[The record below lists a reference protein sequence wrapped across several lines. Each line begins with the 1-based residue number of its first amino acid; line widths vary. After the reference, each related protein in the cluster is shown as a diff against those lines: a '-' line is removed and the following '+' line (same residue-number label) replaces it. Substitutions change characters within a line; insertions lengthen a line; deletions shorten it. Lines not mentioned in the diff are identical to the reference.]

1 MKWIAKA
8 MLALLLI
15 LPIASLS
22 SVYLANPGLGMTS
35 AWYQGLTGK
44 TSKGMGGTV
53 VVSQVQKSLR
63 GMNAF

>member
-1 MKWIAKA
+1 MKWIAKV
-8 MLALLLI
+8 MLALLLT

-35 AWYQGLTGK
+35 HWYQGLHGK
-44 TSKGMGGTV
+44 ASEEMGGTV
-53 VVSQVQKSLR
+53 VVSQVRKSLH